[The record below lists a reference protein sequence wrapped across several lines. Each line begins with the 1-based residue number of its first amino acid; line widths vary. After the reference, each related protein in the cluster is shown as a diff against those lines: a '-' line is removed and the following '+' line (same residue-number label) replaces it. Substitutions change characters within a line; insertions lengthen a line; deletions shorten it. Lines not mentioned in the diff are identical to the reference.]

1 MTDARQAGILSK
13 RRRFAARQSDSM
25 DLRPPVTAAASLLL
39 VLAFSFVVTAGVA
52 ALGDGRDAV
61 LLCACAAAAAVLGV
75 GLRLVARSEREG
87 ASLSARELPL
97 FATGTTVLLVVF
109 AAAPF
114 ALGSSKMSFAAAI
127 FEATSGLMTN
137 GASAL
142 ASPDT
147 TGTGL
152 LFWRALLQ
160 FLGGG
165 FFIALMICLLPYG
178 QGQADGFWMPD
189 GPNWEASRLR
199 RVAPRVLGVYAAL
212 TALCAVAYFA
222 GGMSSFDAIA
232 HAFSTLSTGG
242 FSTHAASFDF
252 FKKPDLQWIAIIFM
266 LLAALPLG
274 TVAMLF
280 KGELRPL
287 LSHREVQLF
296 ASVAAVMVALA
307 WTHLSL
313 AGIESGWV
321 GLRHATFDMVSRI
334 TTTGFEAGEPGRRGD
349 FHVLLLIVAAVIGG
363 CAGSAAGG
371 LRPIRLA
378 VLIQGMRRSFTR
390 FVHPHAAVPFTHGGR
405 RLREEAV
412 TTVFAFAVI
421 YFAAFAVLSLALV
434 LAGLGA
440 GAALT
445 AAVMALTKAGPA
457 FGPGMTAGDYAY
469 LPPAAHWVLAGG
481 MIVGRLEVIMAVVLF
496 LPGYWR
502 R

>member
-1 MTDARQAGILSK
+1 M
-13 RRRFAARQSDSM
+13 SDSM
-25 DLRPPVTAAASLLL
+25 DPRPPVTAAASLLL
-39 VLAFSFVVTAGVA
+39 VLALCFVLTAAVA
-52 ALGDGRDAV
+52 ALGDGQDVV
-61 LLCACAAAAAVLGV
+61 LFCACAAAASFLGV
-75 GLRLVARSEREG
+75 GLRLVARSDRG
-87 ASLSARELPL
+87 PSSLSARNLPL
-97 FATGTTVLLVVF
+97 FATGTTILLVLF
-109 AAAPF
+109 ASAPF
-114 ALGSSKMSFAAAI
+114 ALGSTQMPVAASI
-127 FEATSGLMTN
+127 FEAASGLMTN

-142 ASPDT
+142 ASPDA

-165 FFIALMICLLPYG
+165 LFIALMICLLPHG
-178 QGQADGFWMPD
+178 QGRTDGFWMPD

-199 RVAPRVLGVYAAL
+199 RIAPRVLGVYAAL
-212 TALCAVAYFA
+212 TALCAIAYFA
-222 GGMSSFDAIA
+222 GGMSSFDAVA

-242 FSTHAASFDF
+242 FSTHAASFNSF
-252 FKKPDLQWIAIIFM
+252 NKPHLQWIAVVFM

-280 KGELRPL
+280 KGELQPILR
-287 LSHREVQLF
+287 HREAQLF
-296 ASVAAVMVALA
+296 LGLTLVMVAIA

-321 GLRHATFDMVSRI
+321 GLRHATFDVVSRI

-349 FHVLLLIVAAVIGG
+349 FHVLLLVVAALIGG
-363 CAGSAAGG
+363 CTGSAAGG

-412 TTVFAFAVI
+412 MTVFAFAAI
-421 YFAAFAVLSLALV
+421 YVAAFIVLSLALV

-445 AAVMALTKAGPA
+445 AAVMALTNAGPA
-457 FGPGMTAGDYAY
+457 FGPGLTAGDYAH
-469 LPPAAHWVLAGG
+469 LPAAAHWVLAGG
-481 MIVGRLEVIMAVVLF
+481 MIVGRLEVIMAIVLF

>member
-1 MTDARQAGILSK
+1 
-13 RRRFAARQSDSM
+13 M
-25 DLRPPVTAAASLLL
+25 DLRPVVTAAASLLL
-39 VLAFSFVVTAGVA
+39 VLAACLLLTAGMG

-61 LLCACAAAAAVLGV
+61 LFCVCAAAAVFLGV
-75 GLRLVARSEREG
+75 GLRLVARSDGHRPF
-87 ASLSARELPL
+87 SARELPI
-97 FATGTTVLLVVF
+97 FATGTVVLLILF
-109 AAAPF
+109 SAAPF
-114 ALGSSKMSFAAAI
+114 ALGSLKMPLAASI
-127 FEATSGLMTN
+127 FEASSGLMTN
-137 GASAL
+137 GATAL

-147 TGTGL
+147 TGTAL

-165 FFIALMICLLPYG
+165 LFIALMICLLSHG

-189 GPNWEASRLR
+189 GPNWETKRLMR
-199 RVAPRVLGVYAAL
+199 FAPRVLGVYAAL
-212 TALCAVAYFA
+212 TALCAIAYFV
-222 GGMSSFDAIA
+222 GGMTAFDAVT

-242 FSTHAASFDF
+242 FSTHAGSFAYF
-252 FKKPDLQWIAIIFM
+252 QKPGLQWIAIVFM

-280 KGELRPL
+280 KGELQPIMR
-287 LSHREVQLF
+287 HREVQLF
-296 ASVAAVMVALA
+296 LAIALLLVIVS
-307 WTHLSL
+307 WTRLAL

-321 GLRHATFDMVSRI
+321 GLRHAAFDVVSRI
-334 TTTGFEAGEPGRRGD
+334 TTTGFEAGDPAQRGD
-349 FHVLLLIVAAVIGG
+349 FQVLLLILAALIGG

-378 VLIQGMRRSFTR
+378 VLTQGVRRSFIR

-412 TTVFAFAVI
+412 TTVFAFAAI
-421 YFAAFAVLSLALV
+421 YVAAFVVLALALV
-434 LAGLGA
+434 LSGLGA

-445 AAVMALTKAGPA
+445 GAVMALTNAGPA
-457 FGPGMTAGDYAY
+457 FGALSAADYAH
-469 LPPAAHWVLAGG
+469 LPAAAHWVLAAG
-481 MIVGRLEVIMAVVLF
+481 MIAGRLEIIMAVVLF

>member
-1 MTDARQAGILSK
+1 MTDARQAGILAK
-13 RRRFAARQSDSM
+13 RRRFAPRKSDSM
-25 DLRPPVTAAASLLL
+25 DPRPSVTAAASLLL
-39 VLAFSFVVTAGVA
+39 ILAFSFVLTAAVA

-61 LLCACAAAAAVLGV
+61 LFLACAAAAAFLGI
-75 GLRLVARSEREG
+75 GLRLVARSNRED

-97 FATGTTVLLVVF
+97 FATGSALLLVVF
-109 AAAPF
+109 AAIPF
-114 ALGSSKMSFAAAI
+114 ALGSSKMPLAAAV
-127 FEATSGLMTN
+127 FEASSGLMTN
-137 GASAL
+137 GASAFPSL
-142 ASPDT
+142 DT
-147 TGTGL
+147 AGTGL
-152 LFWRALLQ
+152 LFFRALLQ
-160 FLGGG
+160 FMGGG
-165 FFIALMICLLPYG
+165 LFLALMICLLPHG
-178 QGQADGFWMPD
+178 QGQNDGFWMPD
-189 GPNWEASRLR
+189 GPNWEASRLY

-212 TALCAVAYFA
+212 TLLCAIAYFA
-222 GGMSSFDAIA
+222 GGMSSFDAVA

-242 FSTHAASFDF
+242 FSTHAASFNF
-252 FKKPDLQWIAIIFM
+252 FRRTDLQWIAIIFM

-274 TVAMLF
+274 TVAMLL
-280 KGELRPL
+280 KGELQPL
-287 LSHREVQLF
+287 LKHREVQLF
-296 ASVAAVMVALA
+296 LGVTAVIVALA
-307 WTHLSL
+307 WTHLAL
-313 AGIESGWV
+313 AGLESGWV
-321 GLRHATFDMVSRI
+321 GLRHAIFDVVSRI

-349 FHVLLLIVAAVIGG
+349 FHVLLLIVAALIGG

-378 VLIQGMRRSFTR
+378 VLIQGMRRSFIR

-421 YFAAFAVLSLALV
+421 YFAAFVVLSLALV

-440 GAALT
+440 GSALT

-457 FGPGMTAGDYAY
+457 FGPGLMAADYVK
-469 LPPAAHWVLAGG
+469 LPAAAHWILAGG

>member
-1 MTDARQAGILSK
+1 MDVTRCFFAPARPLPPSSASACGSS
-13 RRRFAARQSDSM
+13 RAR
-25 DLRPPVTAAASLLL
+25 
-39 VLAFSFVVTAGVA
+39 
-52 ALGDGRDAV
+52 
-61 LLCACAAAAAVLGV
+61 
-75 GLRLVARSEREG
+75 EREG

-97 FATGTTVLLVVF
+97 FATGTAVLLVVF

-147 TGTGL
+147 TGAGL

-165 FFIALMICLLPYG
+165 FFIALMICLLPHG

-280 KGELRPL
+280 KGELQPL

-296 ASVAAVMVALA
+296 V
-307 WTHLSL
+307 
-313 AGIESGWV
+313 E
-321 GLRHATFDMVSRI
+321 
-334 TTTGFEAGEPGRRGD
+334 RRGRHRRARLD
-349 FHVLLLIVAAVIGG
+349 AICRWPASRAV
-363 CAGSAAGG
+363 GSACA
-371 LRPIRLA
+371 
-378 VLIQGMRRSFTR
+378 M
-390 FVHPHAAVPFTHGGR
+390 
-405 RLREEAV
+405 
-412 TTVFAFAVI
+412 
-421 YFAAFAVLSLALV
+421 
-434 LAGLGA
+434 
-440 GAALT
+440 
-445 AAVMALTKAGPA
+445 
-457 FGPGMTAGDYAY
+457 
-469 LPPAAHWVLAGG
+469 PPSTW
-481 MIVGRLEVIMAVVLF
+481 
-496 LPGYWR
+496 
-502 R
+502 

>member
-1 MTDARQAGILSK
+1 
-13 RRRFAARQSDSM
+13 M
-25 DLRPPVTAAASLLL
+25 DLRPVVTAAASLLL
-39 VLAFSFVVTAGVA
+39 VLGLCLVLTAGVD
-52 ALGDGRDAV
+52 ALGDGRDTV
-61 LLCACAAAAAVLGV
+61 LFCVCAAAAAFLGV
-75 GLRLVARSEREG
+75 GLRLVAGSNGGRSFG
-87 ASLSARELPL
+87 ARELPL
-97 FATGTTVLLVVF
+97 FATGTAVLLILF

-114 ALGSSKMSFAAAI
+114 ALGSAKMPFAAAV
-127 FEATSGLMTN
+127 FEAASGLMTN

-142 ASPDT
+142 ASPDSA
-147 TGTGL
+147 GRGL

-165 FFIALMICLLPYG
+165 LFIALMICLLPQG
-178 QGQADGFWMPD
+178 QGEPDGFWMPD

-199 RVAPRVLGVYAAL
+199 RLGPRLLGAYAAL
-212 TALCAVAYFA
+212 TGLCSIAYFA
-222 GGMSSFDAIA
+222 GGMSVFDAVA

-252 FKKPDLQWIAIIFM
+252 FDKPDLQWIAILFM

-280 KGELRPL
+280 KGELHPL
-287 LSHREVQLF
+287 LRHREVQLF
-296 ASVAAVMVALA
+296 LLIALTLVAIA
-307 WTHLSL
+307 WTHLAL

-321 GLRHATFDMVSRI
+321 GLRRAAFDVVSRI
-334 TTTGFEAGEPGRRGD
+334 TTTGFEAGEPGLRGD
-349 FHVLLLIVAAVIGG
+349 FHVLVLIGAALIGG

-371 LRPIRLA
+371 LRPLRLA
-378 VLIQGMRRSFTR
+378 VLTQGIRRSFIR

-421 YFAAFAVLSLALV
+421 YFAAFAVLGLVLV
-434 LAGLGA
+434 LAGLAA
-440 GAALT
+440 GPALT
-445 AAVMALTKAGPA
+445 AAIMALTNAGPA
-457 FGPGMTAGDYAY
+457 FGSGLTSMDYAH
-469 LPPAAHWVLAGG
+469 LPAAAHWVLTAG